1 MAKRV
6 SLLEFTRILD
16 KNVHYPKKA
25 IQELAKH
32 KGYMIP
38 KEFWENN
45 LVGKAR
51 YAVKEVVKTQTN
63 INKDDFIVDIEHLD
77 EISTVIEVKRKSDG
91 ESALTTICYG
101 MDPEPF
107 IESLMRMF
115 K

>member
-16 KNVHYPKKA
+16 KNVHYPKNA
-25 IQELAKH
+25 IKELAKH
-32 KGYMIP
+32 KGYMVP
-38 KEFWENN
+38 KEFWEQN

-51 YAVKEVVKTQTN
+51 YAVIEVVKNLQS

-77 EISTVIEVKRKSDG
+77 NISTNIEVKRKSDG

-101 MDPEPF
+101 MDTEPYV
-107 IESLMRMF
+107 ESLMRMF